1 MAALESD
8 PNWSVAGHRQRA
20 NNQGRTPV
28 TRETLGGPQSS
39 IIDVGPFAT
48 LAEAERMRHVLKDAA
63 LAVIDNTGTDELPA
77 YRVRAIPLSGPT
89 TEVAGEQIGRLGGD
103 AGELAPR

>member
-8 PNWSVAGHRQRA
+8 PNWSVAGLPAASPTTKAARQGA
-20 NNQGRTPV
+20 

-63 LAVIDNTGTDELPA
+63 LAVIDNTGTDELPSLP
-77 YRVRAIPLSGPT
+77 RARHS
-89 TEVAGEQIGRLGGD
+89 R
-103 AGELAPR
+103 